1 MSGRVDNQLILQ
13 YEYIYGSLV
22 KDQIGNSY
30 VYDDRT

>member
-1 MSGRVDNQLILQ
+1 MSGRVETHLILQ

-22 KDQIGNSY
+22 KDHIGNSY